1 MKIPS
6 KVYPYRLPYMGS
18 KQNIAYSIMMAI
30 VQKKPKAKYFFDI
43 FGGGA
48 AMSLMAKQF
57 GLKVYYT
64 EKNAGI
70 VNLLNF
76 LKDNKIPKDWIRWIN
91 RDEFKQCVG
100 KDDPFSVFVTVVW
113 SFGNN
118 RQAYL
123 FGKDIEELKRLGFE
137 VIVHQDYSC
146 LEKLKAQTGLNLKMP
161 TEPNLHDRRL
171 NFSKQIKIKGF
182 IGGGMQ
188 PMKRVEEIQQIAMNQ
203 SLTQIECC
211 SRLQQLEYLQQLE
224 LPYDEVIIYCDPPYR
239 GTAEYTDND
248 FNHHE
253 FDDWVRKLKYDVF
266 ISEYNTPFEKIA
278 SFNKLALLNNSKEK
292 KDTVSE
298 NLYFHKA
305 ERIENENN

>member
-30 VQKKPKAKYFFDI
+30 VQKKPKVKYFFDI

-76 LKDNKIPKDWIRWIN
+76 LKDNKIPKEWIKWID
-91 RDEFKQCVG
+91 REEFKKCLG
-100 KDDPFSVFVTVVW
+100 KDDPYSVFVTVVW

-123 FGKDIEELKRLGFE
+123 FGKDVEEYKRLAFE
-137 VIVHQDYSC
+137 VIVNLDHDC
-146 LEKLKAQTGLNLKMP
+146 LEKLKQKSGLNLRMP
-161 TEPNLHDRRL
+161 KQNNLHERRL
-171 NFSKQIKIKGF
+171 DFSRQIKSIKGF
-182 IGGGMQ
+182 NRGC
-188 PMKRVEEIQQIAMNQ
+188 PELIQIQ
-203 SLTQIECC
+203 SLTQLECC
-211 SRLQQLEYLQQLE
+211 SRLQQLEYLQQLD
-224 LPYDEVIIYCDPPYR
+224 LPYDEVVIYCDPPYR
-239 GTAEYTDND
+239 NTAEYTDND
-248 FNHHE
+248 FNYKE
-253 FDDWVRKLKYDVF
+253 FDEWVKKLKYDVF
-266 ISEYNTPFEKIA
+266 ISEYNCPFEKIA
-278 SFNKLALLNNSKEK
+278 SFGKMSLLNNSKEK
-292 KDTVSE
+292 KPLISD
-298 NLYFHKA
+298 NLYLHKA
-305 ERIENENN
+305 EVL

>member
-1 MKIPS
+1 MRIPS

-30 VQKKPKAKYFFDI
+30 IQKKPKAKYFFDI

-57 GLKVYYT
+57 GLKVFYT

-76 LKDNKIPKDWIRWIN
+76 LKDNKIPSDWIRWID
-91 RDEFKQCVG
+91 REEFKQCVG

-123 FGKDIEELKRLGFE
+123 FGKDIEELKRLAFE

-146 LEKLKAQTGLNLKMP
+146 LEQLKKQTGLNLKMP
-161 TEPNLHDRRL
+161 T
-171 NFSKQIKIKGF
+171 
-182 IGGGMQ
+182 
-188 PMKRVEEIQQIAMNQ
+188 
-203 SLTQIECC
+203 
-211 SRLQQLEYLQQLE
+211 
-224 LPYDEVIIYCDPPYR
+224 
-239 GTAEYTDND
+239 
-248 FNHHE
+248 
-253 FDDWVRKLKYDVF
+253 
-266 ISEYNTPFEKIA
+266 
-278 SFNKLALLNNSKEK
+278 
-292 KDTVSE
+292 
-298 NLYFHKA
+298 
-305 ERIENENN
+305 